1 MQNNIIRISNFQNR
15 LNNLFTLTGFYFK
28 SKVVKFS
35 HKGKNMFFNC
45 WVFLLNICISDVV
58 KFFLVWWLSWQLNF
72 SVAVRTYEIHVFDE
86 EFFLLII
93 RMPIFTKH
101 FRVMTYC

>member
-35 HKGKNMFFNC
+35 HKRKNMFFNF
-45 WVFLLNICISDVV
+45 WVFLLKICISDVV
-58 KFFLVWWLSWQLNF
+58 TFFSRLVVILATQFLNWQKNF
-72 SVAVRTYEIHVFDE
+72 SS
-86 EFFLLII
+86 
-93 RMPIFTKH
+93 
-101 FRVMTYC
+101 

>member
-45 WVFLLNICISDVV
+45 WVFLLKICISDIV
-58 KFFLVWWLSWQLNF
+58 KFFFRLVVILATQFF
-72 SVAVRTYEIHVFDE
+72 SGSTY
-86 EFFLLII
+86 LLDSC
-93 RMPIFTKH
+93 F
-101 FRVMTYC
+101 